1 MDKEF
6 LKDELMK
13 LEAEQKNA
21 EANYHRIAGAVEFC
35 NIRIAK
41 IDDMKKSK
49 NGKVRTKVNQE
60 T

>member
-35 NIRIAK
+35 K
-41 IDDMKKSK
+41 IIIEKFDDLKK
-49 NGKVRTKVNQE
+49 NGKVKEKQVVKAD
-60 T
+60 